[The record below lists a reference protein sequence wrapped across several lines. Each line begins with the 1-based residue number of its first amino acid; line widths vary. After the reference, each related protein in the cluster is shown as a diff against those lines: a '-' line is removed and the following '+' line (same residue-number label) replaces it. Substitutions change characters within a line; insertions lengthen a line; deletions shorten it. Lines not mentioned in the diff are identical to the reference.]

1 MAAAARPNHL
11 LCWRTQASFDAMT
24 CRAFVLGVETD
35 AKMFY
40 AVDRATTADL
50 TGAVRRRQGFV
61 SRRGV
66 DRPRRSGADARC
78 APRVA
83 ILCRSGSVPGSRVVR
98 SVVWT
103 LCATRVAPRP
113 RIRRNRSAG
122 GCPGRGL
129 RAACACLLLSCD
141 SRAVARARR
150 DGKSG
155 FCVDNRRVRAP
166 NIVGDRCPAT
176 PPMPVA
182 APAPHQ
188 PTEQAAT

>member
-11 LCWRTQASFDAMT
+11 LCSPIQASFDAMT

-40 AVDRATTADL
+40 AVDGATTADL
-50 TGAVRRRQGFV
+50 TGPCGDGKVLYRAGASTGLAAPVPMRGALLASKFFAARVQSPGAACPLGGLDPVRDQ
-61 SRRGV
+61 
-66 DRPRRSGADARC
+66 
-78 APRVA
+78 
-83 ILCRSGSVPGSRVVR
+83 
-98 SVVWT
+98 
-103 LCATRVAPRP
+103 VAPRP
-113 RIRRNRSAG
+113 RIRRSRSAG
-122 GCPGRGL
+122 GCPGLGF

-141 SRAVARARR
+141 PRASARVRR
-150 DGKSG
+150 GMKSG